1 MTNITVLG
9 LGAMGSRMAHNLL
22 QAGYRV
28 TVWNRDP
35 CRADVLV
42 AAGASRAPTPAAA
55 VTRADVVLS
64 LLKDDRAA
72 RSVWLEQA
80 DAAIEGMPAAA
91 VAVECSTLSADFS
104 RAQQAALSERG
115 LDYLEAP
122 LVGSRPQAES
132 AQLIH
137 LVGGDEE
144 LLARIEPV
152 LRVSATA
159 IHHVGP
165 VGAGM
170 AAKLGVNALF
180 AIQVAAL
187 GEILDGLAPAG
198 IAAVDAIELLASLP
212 VASPALI
219 GAGRLV
225 AANNY
230 APLFPIELVLKDLEY
245 FSRLIDDAASIPLTD
260 TARRRYRDV
269 ADAGFGGDNIVAVTR
284 LAGSIRGTHRAAS
297 VA

>member
-22 QAGYRV
+22 RAGYAV

-35 CRADVLV
+35 SRADALV
-42 AAGASRAPTPAAA
+42 AAGAALAPTPAAA
-55 VTRADVVLS
+55 VKRADVVLS
-64 LLKDDRAA
+64 LLKDDQAA

-80 DAAIEGMPAAA
+80 DAAIEGMPATA
-91 VAVECSTLSADFS
+91 VAVECSTLSADRS
-104 RAQQAALSERG
+104 RSQQAALGARG

-122 LVGSRPQAES
+122 LVGSRPQAEA

-144 LLARIEPV
+144 LLARVEPV
-152 LRVSATA
+152 LRVSAAA

-187 GEILDGLAPAG
+187 GEFLYGLARAG
-198 IAAVDAIELLASLP
+198 VGAADAVELLAGLP

-225 AANNY
+225 AGENY
-230 APLFPIELVLKDLEY
+230 APLFPIELVLKDLQY
-245 FSRLIDDAASIPLTD
+245 FSRLIDDAASTPLTD
-260 TARRRYRDV
+260 TARRRYRD
-269 ADAGFGGDNIVAVTR
+269 AAAAGFGGDNIVAVTR
-284 LAGSIRGTHRAAS
+284 LAGSISGAYPAAG
-297 VA
+297 VG